1 MTSRIVHI
9 WVQLQGVDKVLK
21 HLHFLLLQNSV
32 AEVELNDVGEDG
44 VEVSVEPEQHNLSEV
59 GVVDV
64 SHHVEQ
70 KLLDSS
76 QNLVKI

>member
-1 MTSRIVHI
+1 MASRIVHI
-9 WVQLQGVDKVLK
+9 WVKLEGMDKVLEN
-21 HLHFLLLQNSV
+21 LNLLVLQNSV
-32 AEVELNDVGEDG
+32 AEVKLDDVREYG
-44 VEVSVEPEQHNLSEV
+44 VEVSVETKQNNLSEV

-70 KLLDSS
+70 QLLDSP

>member
-1 MTSRIVHI
+1 M
-9 WVQLQGVDKVLK
+9 
-21 HLHFLLLQNSV
+21 
-32 AEVELNDVGEDG
+32 AEVKLDDVREYG
-44 VEVSVEPEQHNLSEV
+44 VEVSVETEQNNLGDCEKVRLIQWRRAHLSEV

-70 KLLDSS
+70 QLLDSP

>member
-1 MTSRIVHI
+1 M
-9 WVQLQGVDKVLK
+9 
-21 HLHFLLLQNSV
+21 
-32 AEVELNDVGEDG
+32 AEVELNDVSEDG
-44 VEVSVEPEQHNLSEV
+44 VEVSVEPEQHNLRIHFSSIHIQSTHLSEV

-76 QNLVKI
+76 KNLVKI